1 MGLLNLPGVTSSL
14 FHQLFSASEEDSS
27 VALFCPLSNMS
38 CRLSKSATYPRDLHP
53 GTFLARKRG
62 CLKTERSEEIS
73 NNDKIV
79 SMKNGDL
86 SEKDTSTAIAN
97 NCIQPSNVQKKVSFH
112 IAEFQHYARQPG
124 DNPSVSA
131 GVALSLG
138 WEVLDVQVFSID
150 EYERQVGV
158 TPARRYTRKELAL
171 SREEREQLLH
181 EDWGCSLQELFDA
194 SEISRE
200 AKQKRIETLILLRKP
215 RLRRFDQIIENSV
228 RKFDRLLNPRRQD
241 VKQLLIETQARDSCL
256 EINTSLGNTTSNQS
270 IYLTRNESVPILYSL
285 DRSQQFSESVEP
297 SLRICRR
304 RKSSEDLRDFLTDP
318 DTVTDELND
327 EVKVSKPIS
336 SFSRPKPRQVEKKCP
351 GLCDKESTPVFP
363 DTTTSKIKTHN
374 KVTQTDR
381 SKAAPEGFKLRRSLS
396 LPSFKGI
403 SCRLKSKSDLSSSIT
418 AEIVDELNREVSVSK
433 SISRIISLPGFTTDF
448 QQEQITSKNNDVS
461 SPHRLGPP
469 NLIPIN
475 EEESLF
481 F

>member
-1 MGLLNLPGVTSSL
+1 
-14 FHQLFSASEEDSS
+14 
-27 VALFCPLSNMS
+27 MS

-336 SFSRPKPRQVEKKCP
+336 SFSRLKPKQIEKNCQ
-351 GLCDKESTPVFP
+351 GLCDKESTTFF
-363 DTTTSKIKTHN
+363 T
-374 KVTQTDR
+374 VT
-381 SKAAPEGFKLRRSLS
+381 
-396 LPSFKGI
+396 
-403 SCRLKSKSDLSSSIT
+403 
-418 AEIVDELNREVSVSK
+418 DELNDEVKVSKPIKSFSRPKPKQVEKKCQGLCDKESTSFFTVTDELNDEVKVSKPIKSLLRLKPSQCPAAYCQHKTEIEGISVSYV
-433 SISRIISLPGFTTDF
+433 L
-448 QQEQITSKNNDVS
+448 
-461 SPHRLGPP
+461 
-469 NLIPIN
+469 
-475 EEESLF
+475 
-481 F
+481 